1 MVPGGRFLVTGATGL
16 IGRHVIEQLL
26 DHDCDGVTAGYRTA
40 LPSAPDRRCDWRRAD
55 LADMEACA
63 ALVAGHDTVIHCAGE
78 IAPATVLARDPVGPV
93 RRNLAITGNIHEA
106 CWRAGVKKLVWFSST
121 TGYPTDTD
129 DLDEADMFRGDPPDG
144 WYGLGWA
151 HRYLETQ
158 SRMYAEK
165 LSPALDVVA
174 LRPSL
179 VYGPRDRVDPVAS
192 HFVYTFVRRVLDRE
206 EPITVWGNGSQAR
219 DLIHARDVAR
229 AALLAVASAKGYA
242 AYNIAAGTTCTTRE
256 VLELLLAI
264 DGWTDARVRYEAP
277 QGVSPVVTRRFL
289 TARAERE
296 IGFRPEVG
304 LEQGLR
310 ELMAHTR
317 LTTRE
322 LAL

>member
-1 MVPGGRFLVTGATGL
+1 MIQGGRFLVTGATGL
-16 IGRHVIEQLL
+16 IGRHVLDQLL
-26 DHDCDGVTAGYRTA
+26 GHDCGSVTAAYRTA
-40 LPSAPDRRCDWRRAD
+40 MPSALDPRCAWRRVD
-55 LADMEACA
+55 LTDMDACA

-78 IAPATVLARDPVGPV
+78 IAPGPVLARDPVGPV

-106 CWRAGVKKLVWFSST
+106 CWRAGVRKLIWFSST
-121 TGYPTDTD
+121 TGYPTDIA
-129 DLDEADMFRGDPPDG
+129 DLDEPDMFRGDPPDG
-144 WYGLGWA
+144 WYGLGWV

-165 LSPALDVVA
+165 LSPAMDVVA

-179 VYGPRDRVDPVAS
+179 VYGPRDRVDPQAS

-206 EPITVWGNGSQAR
+206 EPIVVWGDGSQVR

-229 AALLAVASAKGYA
+229 AALLAAANARGYA
-242 AYNIAAGTTCTTRE
+242 AYNVAAGATSTTRE
-256 VLELLLAI
+256 VLDLLLAI
-264 DGWTDARVRYEAP
+264 DGWTDAPVRYEAP
-277 QGVSPVVTRRFL
+277 RGVSPAATRRFL
-289 TARAERE
+289 TVRAERE

-310 ELMAHTR
+310 ELVAHTR